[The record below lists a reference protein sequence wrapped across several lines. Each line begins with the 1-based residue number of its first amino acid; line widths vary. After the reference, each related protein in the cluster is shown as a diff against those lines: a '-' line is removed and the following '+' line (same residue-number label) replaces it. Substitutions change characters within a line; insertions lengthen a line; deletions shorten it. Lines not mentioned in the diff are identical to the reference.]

1 MDKLTDTFMEKLQEM
16 VKKNIKNE
24 LKTPQI
30 KNLVRHK
37 NNEMSLKKTSNRYQ
51 SETKES
57 IKTEIYEIKKTTQ
70 DTKEELKKDME
81 NF

>member
-1 MDKLTDTFMEKLQEM
+1 
-16 VKKNIKNE
+16 
-24 LKTPQI
+24 
-30 KNLVRHK
+30 
-37 NNEMSLKKTSNRYQ
+37 MSLKKTSNRYQ